1 VDDVEVVV
9 KKWMEMPLIGID
21 TETTGLLVQEDRIF
35 ELGMVTFENG
45 VITDSFCEFIDP
57 MQTLSD
63 VIVQKTGVD
72 NSQVSGKPIFAHYA
86 NELVTRVKGQ
96 VLVGYNLLE
105 FDLPLIQAELARV
118 GLTMPECWAVDA
130 LILARGVVKGGRHT
144 LSDMA
149 VHFGVPMETAHR
161 ANADAEATV
170 RILMAMAP
178 ELPENLEE
186 LLALQHHW
194 WGEQRA
200 KRAMWRN
207 RDDSSRDIGLLGGNV
222 MIGSKIIDDSGR
234 IILGPGYLYGQQ
246 KDPLRAFVGALC
258 NQAVESN
265 KGL

>member
-1 VDDVEVVV
+1 MDDVEVVV

-149 VHFGVPMETAHR
+149 VHWCPNGDRTQGQCR
-161 ANADAEATV
+161 RRGSV

-194 WGEQRA
+194 WVSKGQGP
-200 KRAMWRN
+200 WRN
-207 RDDSSRDIGLLGGNV
+207 HDDSSRDIGLLGDV